1 VLASFYLL
9 KEAILM
15 EFQTPAQ
22 FIGDMP
28 DQYRLSAKTLRRLI
42 AAAEKRANSDDPE
55 AVAKAGHDLP
65 LLREMLDDMTRATRT
80 VEGYYTGGNCD
91 RSYTCVRALKA
102 THHMAREYTDWIG
115 GDATDNSEYVRG
127 LRRELRDCIRTRLT
141 ERQRRALILCEYK
154 GMTQEQVAAKL
165 GVGQP
170 RIHKRIEAAKR
181 KIAKNLRAA
190 VENRGY
196 FGPSEPLV

>member
-1 VLASFYLL
+1 LL

-28 DQYRLSAKTLRRLI
+28 DQYRLTVKTIRRLI

-55 AVAKAGHDLP
+55 AVAKANYDLP
-65 LLREMLDDMTRATRT
+65 ILREMLDDMTRATRT

-102 THHMAREYTDWIG
+102 TKHIAREYTGWIG
-115 GDATDNSEYVRG
+115 GEATDNSKYVRG
-127 LRRELRDCIRTRLT
+127 LRRELRNCIRTRLT
-141 ERQRRALILCEYK
+141 DKQREALILCEYK
-154 GMTQEQVAAKL
+154 GMTQEQAAERL
-165 GVGQP
+165 GVERSSVARRLSGAE
-170 RIHKRIEAAKR
+170 KKLR
-181 KIAKNLRAA
+181 KYLLR
-190 VENRGY
+190 
-196 FGPSEPLV
+196 